1 MKRLALTI
9 VFVLGFA
16 SPVWADFSDGIAAY
30 DRGDYAAALKEWRP
44 LAEQGNAGAQYN
56 LGQMYIYGRGVPEDY
71 AEAAKWYRKAAE
83 QGHANAQYNLGV
95 MYDNGQGVPQDYV
108 QAHMW
113 YNLSAAG
120 SPPSEDRDSAAENR
134 DIVAELMTREQI
146 AEAQRLARDWKP
158 KTQ

>member
-30 DRGDYAAALKEWRP
+30 DRGDYAGALKEWRP

-56 LGQMYIYGRGVPEDY
+56 LG
-71 AEAAKWYRKAAE
+71 
-83 QGHANAQYNLGV
+83 V

-108 QAHMW
+108 KAHMW

-146 AEAQRLARDWKP
+146 VEALRLARDWTP